1 MENND
6 SLPVRAST
14 ITERES
20 RDMALKLWMFLAN
33 NPGKK
38 KDDWPEAAS
47 VGLSSMSCRCPLCDR
62 RTAVYTRY
70 NDETERYY
78 ESRET
83 LCEGLDAIDKES
95 LLAVVIEPCPLDG
108 GPSSAYCADGVFEL
122 YSQLMFALDDR
133 RMMDDV
139 TLDDTTRRLYKL
151 KYERV
156 IEHFVAYSYAN
167 LAMSPEHDI
176 TTEEG
181 ILAELAIA
189 ARVIVGRIMTALAAL
204 GEEETNG

>member
-1 MENND
+1 MGVTKDTSE
-6 SLPVRAST
+6 LPVRAST

-20 RDMALKLWMFLAN
+20 IEISYRLWDFLAN

-38 KDDWPEAAS
+38 KEDWPEYES
-47 VGLSSMSCRCPLCDR
+47 TGLAGMQSRCALCDR

-70 NDETERYY
+70 DDETERDY

-83 LCEGLDAIDKES
+83 LCEGLDALDKES

-108 GPSSAYCADGVFEL
+108 GPSSAYCADGFFEL
-122 YSQLMFALDDR
+122 YAQLMFALGNH
-133 RMMDDV
+133 RMMNDV
-139 TLDDTTRRLYKL
+139 SQGDSTRNLYKL

-156 IEHFVAYSYAN
+156 IERLVAVSYAN

-176 TTEEG
+176 TSGGG
-181 ILAELAIA
+181 ILAEIA
-189 ARVIVGRIMTALAAL
+189 LVSRVIADRIKGALDTL
-204 GEEETNG
+204 